1 VPAEVHSIAS
11 AGMEQRHLGRS
22 GLRVSRLALGTM
34 TWGRD
39 TDEHEAEDQL
49 RVFVEAGGTLV
60 DTAATY
66 GDGTSEGVL
75 GELLADVIP
84 RGDLVI
90 ATKAGAASG
99 NGGADTSRRAL
110 LATLDA
116 SLDRLGTD
124 YVDLWQVS
132 VWSDATP
139 IDEVLATLDYAV
151 LSGRAR
157 YVGVSNFAGW
167 QTAWSAAWQ
176 LAWPGRVPLVSTQV
190 EYSLVQRD
198 AERDVVPAAGV
209 AGMGLLAWSP
219 LGRGVLT
226 GKYRSGIPA
235 DSRLATPHFEDFVRA
250 HLDERSRRIT
260 DAVVTAAD
268 GLGVAPVEIAL
279 AWVRDQ
285 PGVVAAIVGA
295 RTAGQLLGSLRAE
308 ELTLPR
314 EIRSALDD
322 VSSDA
327 EILLEPLPTP

>member
-1 VPAEVHSIAS
+1 MCSAAHSIAS
-11 AGMEQRHLGRS
+11 ATMEQRHLGRS

-49 RVFVEAGGTLV
+49 RVFVEAGGSLV
-60 DTAATY
+60 DTAANY
-66 GDGTSEGVL
+66 GEGVSEGVL

-90 ATKAGAASG
+90 ATKAGAPAG
-99 NGGADTSRRAL
+99 DETADTSRRGL

-124 YVDLWQVS
+124 HVDLWQVS
-132 VWSDATP
+132 VWSGTTP

-151 LSGRAR
+151 SSGRAR
-157 YVGVSNFAGW
+157 YVGISNFTGW
-167 QTAWSAAWQ
+167 QTAWAAAWQ
-176 LAWPGRVPLVSTQV
+176 LAWPSRVPLVSTQV
-190 EYSLVQRD
+190 EYSLVERD
-198 AERDVVPAAGV
+198 AERDVVPAARA
-209 AGMGLLAWSP
+209 AGMGLLTWSP

-235 DSRLATPHFEDFVRA
+235 DSRLATPHFEDFVRV
-250 HLDERSRRIT
+250 HLDDRSRRIT
-260 DAVVTAAD
+260 DAVATAAD

-285 PGVVAAIVGA
+285 PGVVAPIVGA

-308 ELTLPR
+308 ELTLPA
-314 EIRSALDD
+314 EIMAALDD
-322 VSSDA
+322 VSGDA
-327 EILLEPLPTP
+327 DLVLEPQPVP